1 MSNCILCEYYSSTG
15 YYCEIV
21 EKDKF
26 DITQMDKR
34 WEELFF
40 FPINQDSEGSW
51 EYTDCEVEP
60 FFEISIRDF
69 IWNWAIGRKLW
80 FNDSYKML
88 YSGYGKSEDFEEA
101 LNDAL
106 DAFNNMDAIPPMTE
120 LEDIDDDFTKIKS

>member
-1 MSNCILCEYYSSTG
+1 MIKCILAEYYSSTG
-15 YYCEIV
+15 YHCEIV

-40 FPINQDSEGSW
+40 FPMNQDSEGSW

-69 IWNWAIGRKLW
+69 IWNWAVGRKLW
-80 FNDSYKML
+80 FNDNYKML
-88 YSGYGKSEDFEEA
+88 YSEYGECEDFEEA
-101 LNDAL
+101 LNSAL
-106 DAFNNMDAIPPMTE
+106 DAFDTMDAIPPMTE
-120 LEDIDDDFTKIKS
+120 LENIDDDFTEIKS